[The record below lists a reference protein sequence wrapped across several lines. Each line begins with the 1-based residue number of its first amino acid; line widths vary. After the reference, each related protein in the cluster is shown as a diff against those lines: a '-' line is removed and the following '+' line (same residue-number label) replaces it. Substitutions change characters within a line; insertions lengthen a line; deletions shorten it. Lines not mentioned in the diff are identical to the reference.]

1 MPSITL
7 AKTALTQSS
16 ESDSYLRVDA
26 FFFLLDLLHT
36 AQTSIEGLVG
46 LVRLVHP
53 LSCLWQLCLQW
64 EDGVGPQQ
72 DTLVH

>member
-36 AQTSIEGLVG
+36 AQTSIKGLVA
-46 LVRLVHP
+46 LVRLVL

-72 DTLVH
+72 DTLIH